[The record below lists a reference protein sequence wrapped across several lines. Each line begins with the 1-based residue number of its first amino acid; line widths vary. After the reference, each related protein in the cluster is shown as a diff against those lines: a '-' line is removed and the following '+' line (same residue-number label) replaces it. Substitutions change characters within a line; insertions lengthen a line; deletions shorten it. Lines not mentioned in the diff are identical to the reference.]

1 MKTTHISLRAT
12 KSWARQPKN
21 GFAWLLLLI
30 MTLLFTA
37 CTHAHTIQVEP
48 VAIVLRPQETFI
60 AAEFSGNVQDITQIP
75 DSIVEESER
84 TGDTFTTPARERIE
98 AYINNHLKIAQ
109 GGTILKG
116 ELADVRYDGNVD
128 PTKSKFRMAFR
139 YARPDGAQKTDVAKQ
154 PMRITSTLFNYLPNA
169 LATVNVGGY
178 QRNLRPGES
187 TEVDPSDLAANLFT
201 NIGNFLYLGMMHIF
215 QGPDHLAFIFGL
227 LIIAPDFRTLIK
239 VLTGFTI
246 SHSVSLVLVSLGKIE
261 LPMFWIEIFVY
272 ATIMYVGIENIWRK
286 DVKHRFWY
294 ATAFGFIHGLAFGSN
309 LREIGLPEGTALLW
323 SLLSFNIGVELAQV
337 MVCAVVFPLLLL
349 WKADSEKRARYGAM
363 KWETVTK
370 VASLLVVAAG
380 GYWMIEK
387 LLTLLPGG
395 KA

>member
-1 MKTTHISLRAT
+1 MKITEFFRIA
-12 KSWARQPKN
+12 P
-21 GFAWLLLLI
+21 LLLLVP
-30 MTLLFTA
+30 LLSSLA
-37 CTHAHTIQVEP
+37 NAHTIQVEP
-48 VAIVLRPQETFI
+48 IAIVLRPQETFI

-75 DSIVEESER
+75 DSIIEPEER
-84 TGDTFTTPARERIE
+84 TGDTFTEPARERIE
-98 AYINNHLKIAQ
+98 AYINDKLRIEQ
-109 GGTILKG
+109 DGTILKG

-139 YARPDGAQKTDVAKQ
+139 YPRPDGAQNPDAAKQ
-154 PMRITSTLFNYLPNA
+154 PMRITSTLFSYLPNA

-187 TEVDPSDLAANLFT
+187 TEVNPSDLVANLFT

-227 LIIAPDFRTLIK
+227 LIVAPDFRTLVK

-246 SHSVSLVLVSLGKIE
+246 SHSLSLLLVTLGKIE

-272 ATIMYVGIENIWRK
+272 ATIIYVGIENIRIK
-286 DVKHRFWY
+286 NFKHRIWY

-309 LREIGLPEGTALLW
+309 LREIGLPEGTALFW
-323 SLLSFNIGVELAQV
+323 SLLSFNLGVELAQV
-337 MVCAVVFPLLLL
+337 IVCAVVFPLLML
-349 WKADSEKRARYGAM
+349 WKADSEKRARHGAM
-363 KWETVTK
+363 KWEMVTNA
-370 VASLLVVAAG
+370 ASLLVVAAG

-387 LLTLLPGG
+387 LLTLLPGA

>member
-1 MKTTHISLRAT
+1 MHIPR
-12 KSWARQPKN
+12 
-21 GFAWLLLLI
+21 FAGYAQI
-30 MTLLFTA
+30 IILLFALLAVGTPA
-37 CTHAHTIQVEP
+37 ARSHVIQVEP

-75 DSIVEESER
+75 GSIVEEGER
-84 TGDTFTTPARERIE
+84 TGDTFTAPARDRIE
-98 AYINNHLKIAQ
+98 AYINDHLKIDQ
-109 GGTILKG
+109 GGTVLKG
-116 ELADVRYDGNVD
+116 ELADVRYDSNVD

-139 YARPDGAQKTDVAKQ
+139 YPRPDGSQDPDAAKQ
-154 PMRITSTLFNYLPNA
+154 PMRITSTLFSYLPNA

-187 TEVDPSDLAANLFT
+187 TEVDPSDLAANLLT

-215 QGPDHLAFIFGL
+215 QGLDHLAFIFGL
-227 LIIAPDFRTLIK
+227 LIVAPNFRTLIK

-246 SHSVSLVLVSLGKIE
+246 SHSISLVLVSLGKIE
-261 LPMFWIEIFVY
+261 IPMFWIEIFVY

-309 LREIGLPEGTALLW
+309 LREIGLPEGNALFW
-323 SLLSFNIGVELAQV
+323 SLLSFNVGVELAQV
-337 MVCAVVFPLLLL
+337 IVCAVIFPLLML
-349 WKADSEKRARYGAM
+349 WKADSEKRARHGAM

-370 VASLLVVAAG
+370 MASFLVVAAG
-380 GYWMIEK
+380 GYWMVEK

-395 KA
+395 KS